1 MSLGLERVTF
11 RYRDKVIFHNASLSL
26 PEEGITAL
34 TGPSGLGK
42 TTLLRLLARLEPPES
57 GRVLAP
63 PAGQTAVLF
72 QEDRLL
78 PWRTAEQQ
86 LTDVL
91 PRDRWG
97 EAREWLALADLSG
110 EEWSYPAALSGGMAR
125 RLALVRALAYARGK
139 ALLLLDEPFTGVD
152 AARRQVLMDAVRA
165 LGLPTLLV
173 THGAD
178 EAALADRAVSLAG
191 MLAASS

>member
-110 EEWSYPAALSGGMAR
+110 EERSYPAALSGGMAR

-139 ALLLLDEPFTGVD
+139 ALLLLDEPFTGGD

>member
-57 GRVLAP
+57 GQVLAP

-110 EEWSYPAALSGGMAR
+110 EERSYPAALSGGMAR

>member
-78 PWRTAEQQ
+78 PWRTAEQ
-86 LTDVL
+86 
-91 PRDRWG
+91 
-97 EAREWLALADLSG
+97 
-110 EEWSYPAALSGGMAR
+110 
-125 RLALVRALAYARGK
+125 
-139 ALLLLDEPFTGVD
+139 
-152 AARRQVLMDAVRA
+152 
-165 LGLPTLLV
+165 
-173 THGAD
+173 
-178 EAALADRAVSLAG
+178 
-191 MLAASS
+191 

>member
-110 EEWSYPAALSGGMAR
+110 EERSYPAALSGGMAR